1 MVTHHSILL
10 IEDSPG
16 ECELFRLALAQTG
29 LDVTLHTEQ
38 DAESAFRFL
47 ECQWMAPAVV
57 PLRAS
62 NEGSPRPRVAR
73 AQDHAGVVH
82 SLPSASTETMPAASH
97 SSISISIPEGGLN
110 RSPTARIEGAH
121 SDRAASAST
130 GDRSGLPSL
139 ILLDLNLRGQDGCD
153 LLKRLRS
160 DSRFATIP
168 TIIFTTSDDQQ
179 DLARC
184 YSCGAN
190 GYVIKPDT
198 FAELVHCT
206 QDICRYWLNRNR
218 VPYMDM
224 TDTPC

>member
-1 MVTHHSILL
+1 MVTHPSILL

-29 LDVTLHTEQ
+29 LDVNLHTEQ

-47 ECQWMAPAVV
+47 ECQWMVPAVV

-82 SLPSASTETMPAASH
+82 SSTSAS
-97 SSISISIPEGGLN
+97 
-110 RSPTARIEGAH
+110 R
-121 SDRAASAST
+121 
-130 GDRSGLPSL
+130 GDQSGLPSL

-160 DSRFATIP
+160 NPRFATIP
-168 TIIFTTSDDQQ
+168 TIIFTTSDDQH

-190 GYVIKPDT
+190 GYVVKPGT
-198 FAELVHCT
+198 FAELVHCVE
-206 QDICRYWLNRNR
+206 DLCRFWLTWNRPIM
-218 VPYMDM
+218 VE
-224 TDTPC
+224 TTC

>member
-1 MVTHHSILL
+1 MVTHPSILL

-29 LDVTLHTEQ
+29 LAVTLYTEQ
-38 DAESAFRFL
+38 DAEAAFRFL
-47 ECQWMAPAVV
+47 ECQWMASAVV

-82 SLPSASTETMPAASH
+82 SST
-97 SSISISIPEGGLN
+97 
-110 RSPTARIEGAH
+110 
-121 SDRAASAST
+121 SAST

-153 LLKRLRS
+153 FLKQLRS
-160 DSRFATIP
+160 DARFAALP
-168 TIIFTTSDDQQ
+168 VVIFTTSDDQH

-184 YSCGAN
+184 YASGAN
-190 GYVIKPDT
+190 GYVVKPGI
-198 FAELVHCT
+198 FAELVQCIH
-206 QDICRYWLNRNR
+206 DICRYWLDRNLT
-218 VPYMDM
+218 PLMIE
-224 TDTPC
+224 TPC

>member
-1 MVTHHSILL
+1 MATHPSILL

-29 LDVTLHTEQ
+29 LDVTLYTEQ

-47 ECQWMAPAVV
+47 ECQWMAPAVI

-62 NEGSPRPRVAR
+62 NEGGPRPRAAR
-73 AQDHAGVVH
+73 AQDHVGVVH
-82 SLPSASTETMPAASH
+82 SESSASTETLPAASR
-97 SSISISIPEGGLN
+97 SSISIQEGGLN

-130 GDRSGLPSL
+130 GDRSGRPHSLPSL

-153 LLKRLRS
+153 FLRRLRS
-160 DSRFATIP
+160 DPRFETIP

-184 YSCGAN
+184 YASGAN
-190 GYVIKPDT
+190 GYVVKPGI
-198 FAELVHCT
+198 FAELVQCT
-206 QDICRYWLNRNR
+206 GDICRYWIDRNR
-218 VPYMDM
+218 VISMIE
-224 TDTPC
+224 TPC